1 MKILIMN
8 GINLCMLGTREPEK
22 YGNRTLED
30 ILADVSAWAK
40 TKENLE
46 IEFFTTNFE
55 GEFVEKLHSAR
66 GVYDGIVMNC
76 GAWSHYSIGIR
87 DALAGCGV
95 PAVDVHITNV
105 YAREEFRHKQVIA
118 PVCVGQ
124 VAGFGED
131 VYRLG
136 AEALITYLNRNGEK
150 K

>member
-8 GINLCMLGTREPEK
+8 GINLAMLGTREPQK
-22 YGNRTLED
+22 YGNKTLDD
-30 ILADVSAWAK
+30 ILSDVKSWAREEK
-40 TKENLE
+40 IE
-46 IEFFTTNFE
+46 IDTFVTNFE
-55 GEFVEKLHSAR
+55 GEFVEKLYAAR

-87 DALAGCGV
+87 DAVTGCML
-95 PAVDVHITNV
+95 PCVDVHITNV
-105 YAREEFRHKQVIA
+105 YAREEFRHNQVIA

-124 VAGFGED
+124 ISGFGED

-136 AEALITYLNRNGEK
+136 VQALASYLK